1 MHKGTLF
8 YIIGASGVGKDS
20 VINELKNKLTY
31 KEGFIFTKRFITRP
45 NSDSTEKHIPISNA
59 DFDFRLSNQLFAL
72 HWQANGNDYGI
83 GIEIEYWLNEGLHVI
98 VNGSRAYLDVAK
110 TKYPD
115 LQSILIEVDKSI
127 LYNRLIGRNRESKE
141 QIEERIK
148 RNEQFETLDYDMII
162 NNESHLDIAVDS
174 LYHFI
179 RSKASNK

>member
-1 MHKGTLF
+1 MLKGTLF

-72 HWQANGNDYGI
+72 NWQANGNDYGI

-98 VNGSRAYLDVAK
+98 VNGSRGYLDVAK
-110 TKYPD
+110 TKYPE

-141 QIEERIK
+141 EIEQRLK

>member
-45 NSDSTEKHIPISNA
+45 NSDSAEKHIPITKP
-59 DFDFRLSNQLFAL
+59 DFDHRLSNQLFAL
-72 HWQANGNDYGI
+72 HWQANGNAYGI
-83 GIEIEYWLNEGLHVI
+83 GIEIEYWLSEGLHVI
-98 VNGSRAYLDVAK
+98 VNGSRGYLDIAK
-110 TKYPD
+110 IKYPQ

-141 QIEERIK
+141 QIEQRLK

-162 NNESHLDIAVDS
+162 NNESHLEVAVDL

-179 RSKASNK
+179 RSKTNYK